1 MKKVIG
7 IFLTLLM
14 ALSLSGYSG
23 IGTAIRGGRT
33 SEQPEAT
40 KTPAP
45 EATAG
50 QEPEDP
56 GILVSPAE
64 EYAFRMELFDKNW
77 SYERPAFEGGAYEIT
92 TDSPSA
98 FAIIRTALVTY
109 PDDFVDDEVLDGF
122 NDYLAN
128 HYTNAGEGG
137 RLRVLEKRTFPVGD
151 GSGRALIGQ
160 IAVGE
165 EYASLAIVSWA
176 KKGEGPHDSF
186 LYFALALTD
195 PPAFEAACSEM
206 KMMLMSF
213 NPRFPRGAFAA
224 APLTFRIQRRS
235 IWRARTEIAAYASSS
250 RSEIPERFRFGSAER
265 HPSTSRTERERCWP
279 PAPLR
284 FRARRASCPENHRF
298 LWNT

>member
-77 SYERPAFEGGAYEIT
+77 SYERPAFEGGAN
-92 TDSPSA
+92 
-98 FAIIRTALVTY
+98 
-109 PDDFVDDEVLDGF
+109 G
-122 NDYLAN
+122 
-128 HYTNAGEGG
+128 AGD
-137 RLRVLEKRTFPVGD
+137 L
-151 GSGRALIGQ
+151 
-160 IAVGE
+160 
-165 EYASLAIVSWA
+165 
-176 KKGEGPHDSF
+176 
-186 LYFALALTD
+186 
-195 PPAFEAACSEM
+195 
-206 KMMLMSF
+206 
-213 NPRFPRGAFAA
+213 
-224 APLTFRIQRRS
+224 
-235 IWRARTEIAAYASSS
+235 S
-250 RSEIPERFRFGSAER
+250 R
-265 HPSTSRTERERCWP
+265 
-279 PAPLR
+279 
-284 FRARRASCPENHRF
+284 
-298 LWNT
+298 